1 MNRKGELG
9 KKGRRKERSW
19 DGERLYTKA
28 HFFLVTF
35 NIQLSLLTVSV
46 FGVNEFWSEISKG
59 VLLLQT
65 TRSNP

>member
-1 MNRKGELG
+1 MNRKGELRE
-9 KKGRRKERSW
+9 KGRREERSQ
-19 DGERLYTKA
+19 DGGRLYTKA
-28 HFFLVTF
+28 HFFPVTF

-46 FGVNEFWSEISKG
+46 FGVSEFWSEISKE